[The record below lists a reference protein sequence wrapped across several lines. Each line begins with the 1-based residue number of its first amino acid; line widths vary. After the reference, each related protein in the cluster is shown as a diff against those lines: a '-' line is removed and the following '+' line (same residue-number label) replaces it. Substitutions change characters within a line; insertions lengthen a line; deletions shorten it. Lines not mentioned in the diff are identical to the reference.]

1 MSARYEITDLVD
13 VTRKISE
20 EGIKVNDGRR
30 PDE

>member
-1 MSARYEITDLVD
+1 VKRAVTDLVD

-30 PDE
+30 SGT